1 MARFDLLIKNGE
13 IVDGTGGPSFRGDV
27 GIVAGKIAAVGNLV
41 GADAVRTIDADGK
54 IVAPGHITQHAHYDA
69 AIFWSPYCLDS
80 GPQGV
85 TSVLNAN
92 CGFSLAP
99 VRPADRERTMTML
112 ATTEQIPVEQQ
123 RAALT
128 WDWETFPEFMEQLRA
143 LPKSVNIMTYLPLNP
158 LLIYVMG
165 VDAAKSR
172 QPNNAEMR
180 ELHRLIGE
188 AMDHGAIG
196 ISASVMGA
204 EGNSHVDYDG
214 TPMPTD
220 LLTRDSI
227 VALSRALIERG
238 TGIVQLF
245 SNVGPNGERA
255 TSEAVAEAARGSGVR
270 VVHNIL
276 VAVEG
281 HPELIE
287 TDLAWIDDLR
297 TRGLD
302 VSGATLLHHGW
313 VENGIRDLDTAAG
326 NMVGVR
332 SLVACDSDDEIRALL
347 GDPAFVQTFATEY
360 RRDGAANSAGG
371 FETQTVSTM
380 GSDPALNQFVGRKL
394 SEIAEETGQDVIEV
408 LCDLALKS
416 NLDLGLKSASFSAW
430 DGALSARM
438 LSHPSVSAGV
448 SDGGAHTKSM
458 SNGFYGTELLVRLG
472 REQKTMSIEEL
483 HYQLSF
489 KIARTLGLGN
499 RGAIMPGYWADIV
512 IYDLAELYVD
522 YSSFD
527 IVHDMP
533 TGDWRRETRAGGY
546 AHIIVNGVET
556 FADGKWTKA
565 VPGHL
570 ITPQTSI
577 QASAL
582 TA

>member
-1 MARFDLLIKNGE
+1 VARFDLLITNGE
-13 IVDGTGGPSFRGDV
+13 IIDGTGGPSFSGDV
-27 GIVAGKIAAVGNLV
+27 GITGGRIAAIGRLA
-41 GADAVRTIDADGK
+41 GADAVRTIDAGGK

-112 ATTEQIPVEQQ
+112 STTEQIPVEQQ

-128 WDWETFPEFMEQLRA
+128 WDWETFPEFMEKLRS
-143 LPKSVNIMTYLPLNP
+143 LPKSVNIMSYLPLNP

-172 QPNNAEMR
+172 QPNEAELR
-180 ELHRLIGE
+180 EIHQLIGE

-204 EGNSHVDYDG
+204 EGNSHVDHDG

-220 LLTRDSI
+220 LLTRSSI
-227 VALSRALIERG
+227 VALAQALIARG
-238 TGIVQLF
+238 AGIVQLF
-245 SNVGPNGERA
+245 SNVGPNGDRE

-276 VAVEG
+276 VAVDG
-281 HPELIE
+281 HPEMIDA
-287 TDLAWIDDLR
+287 DLAWIDGLR
-297 TRGLD
+297 SRGLD

-326 NMVGVR
+326 SMTGVR
-332 SLVACDSDDEIRALL
+332 RLVACHSDDEIRSLL
-347 GDPAFVQTFATEY
+347 ADPEFVQAFALEY
-360 RRDGAANSAGG
+360 RTDGAANGAGG
-371 FETQTVSTM
+371 FETQTVSAM
-380 GSDPALNQFVGRKL
+380 GEDPATAKYVGRTL
-394 SEIAEETGQDVIEV
+394 GDIADETGQDVIEV

-416 NLDLGLKSASFSAW
+416 DLDLGLKSASFSAW
-430 DGALSARM
+430 DATLSARM
-438 LSHPSVSAGV
+438 LSHPSVSGGV

-458 SNGFYGTELLVRLG
+458 SNGFYATELLVRLG

-483 HYQLSF
+483 HYQLAF

-499 RGAIMPGYWADIV
+499 RGAILPGYWADLV
-512 IYDLAELYVD
+512 IYDLAELFVD
-522 YSSFD
+522 YSRFD

-546 AHIIVNGVET
+546 ANIIVNGVET
-556 FADGKWTKA
+556 FTAGKWTEA
-565 VPGHL
+565 APGHL
-570 ITPQTSI
+570 ITPQTAT
-577 QASAL
+577 QTVELAA
-582 TA
+582 